1 MIDYSYPCMMAEKAL
16 KDLHNA
22 AIEGRLDDAKE
33 HALVAI
39 AEARLVYQA
48 LQHLSS
54 PSGPGASAMRHVGDF
69 SQERSSSS
77 QSRPTLAHA

>member
-22 AIEGRLDDAKE
+22 AIEGRLDEAKE
-33 HALVAI
+33 HALEAI
-39 AEARLVYQA
+39 TEARLVYQA
-48 LQHLSS
+48 LQH
-54 PSGPGASAMRHVGDF
+54 MD
-69 SQERSSSS
+69 QERIHSS

>member
-33 HALVAI
+33 HALTAI
-39 AEARLVYQA
+39 AEARLIYQA
-48 LQHLSS
+48 LQHM
-54 PSGPGASAMRHVGDF
+54 G
-69 SQERSSSS
+69 QERSSSS
-77 QSRPTLAHA
+77 QSKPTLAHA

>member
-22 AIEGRLDDAKE
+22 AIEGRLDEAKE
-33 HALVAI
+33 HALEAI
-39 AEARLVYQA
+39 TEARLVYQA
-48 LQHLSS
+48 LQHM
-54 PSGPGASAMRHVGDF
+54 G
-69 SQERSSSS
+69 QERNHSS